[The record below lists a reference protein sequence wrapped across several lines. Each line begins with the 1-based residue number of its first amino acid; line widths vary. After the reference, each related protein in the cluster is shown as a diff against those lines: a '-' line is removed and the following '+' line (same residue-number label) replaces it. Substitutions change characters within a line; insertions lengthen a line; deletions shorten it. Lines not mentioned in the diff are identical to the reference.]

1 MVHSIG
7 HFRFCPTRSNSSVA
21 FVEGCINFRF
31 YRVLEK
37 GGRRKIRSGCL
48 ACGKGKQKSLELIPA
63 GCQNRQRMARIPPFR
78 LWTPVANAWEA
89 YRRRLISDQKST
101 RATYEHIWR
110 LIHIE
115 EALTVMLGAALASRL
130 LDCWHTLLE
139 KSADLSALRG
149 MVTGVRVG
157 EPSPPA
163 TFAEH
168 CLKGSIAAWTDVLNR
183 FGKPEANRD
192 CPFCSALAIYLNEEL
207 HEPIAFLDVWKRIAP
222 VSDTYLSVH
231 SRIGRLQAI
240 NAFRNKIAHVPIPEK
255 LLSGIHKGLRREI
268 LSLLTTEKTLISSDA
283 MSDLETTKW
292 HPVLKGKLANCDGC
306 VSGSAVHSAI
316 DVANGKDETVKYI
329 WQSDEADRQTNSI
342 QWPATPFVRLDGELK
357 VLLLFRVD
365 GLEDPDEE
373 SFTGEYHRFSAESE
387 PVQQQIIRNDEIR
400 PWIPP
405 RPASPVPPPPV
416 SPPPPTQTD
425 PERGKKRI
433 PPEGARKR
441 EHLPET
447 KIQLLHPA
455 PPDTTTSTPEELRNF
470 GERFFRD
477 RLYADAVNSF
487 EALRKTGD
495 ERYNDVARL
504 RHGSALWRVA
514 ERDIDDHNKKIE
526 AIEQA
531 IALLLQATHHRDLK
545 YRALS
550 YYQLSKAQWHLWR
563 YRHNDQKLLDD
574 ALMNARNAAKLDY
587 DPTYMSWHDRLG
599 KIEIEARKAAQ
610 ESDVRQN

>member
-1 MVHSIG
+1 MDNH
-7 HFRFCPTRSNSSVA
+7 N
-21 FVEGCINFRF
+21 
-31 YRVLEK
+31 
-37 GGRRKIRSGCL
+37 
-48 ACGKGKQKSLELIPA
+48 
-63 GCQNRQRMARIPPFR
+63 GCQMVRTPPFR

-130 LDCWHTLLE
+130 LDCWRDLSE
-139 KSADLSALRG
+139 KSADLGTLRG

-157 EPSPPA
+157 ESSNPA

-192 CPFCSALAIYLNEEL
+192 CPFCSALANYLNEEVP
-207 HEPIAFLDVWKRIAP
+207 ESIAFLDVWKRIAP
-222 VSDTYLSVH
+222 VSDTYFAVR

-255 LLSGIHKGLRREI
+255 LLSGIHKGLRKEI
-268 LSLLTTEKTLISSDA
+268 LSMLTTDKSLISSDA

-292 HPVLKGKLANCDGC
+292 HAVLKGKLGNCDGC
-306 VSGSAVHSAI
+306 VSGSAVHASM
-316 DVANGKDETVKYI
+316 DGVDDKNVKYI
-329 WQSDEADRQTNSI
+329 WHNADGADQQATNI
-342 QWPATPFVRLDGELK
+342 QWSATPFVRLDGELK
-357 VLLLFRVD
+357 VLLLFRID

-373 SFTGEYHRFSAESE
+373 SFAGEYHRFSAESE

-405 RPASPVPPPPV
+405 RPTSPAPI
-416 SPPPPTQTD
+416 SPISPSSPEQT
-425 PERGKKRI
+425 GLGGSKKRESGKESRRGDKT
-433 PPEGARKR
+433 PGS
-441 EHLPET
+441 T
-447 KIQLLHPA
+447 IQLLR
-455 PPDTTTSTPEELRNF
+455 PPLVDRLATPDELRDL

-477 RLYADAVNSF
+477 RLYADAVSSF
-487 EALRKTGD
+487 EALQKTGD
-495 ERYNDVARL
+495 DRYNDVAKL

-514 ERDIDDHNKKIE
+514 ERDIEDHDKRIE

-531 IALLLQATHHRDLK
+531 IALLIQATHHRDLK

-563 YRHNDQKLLDD
+563 YRQNDQKLLDD
-574 ALMNARNAAKLDY
+574 ALANARNAAKLDY

-599 KIEIEARKAAQ
+599 KVGAEARKAAQ
-610 ESDVRQN
+610 ELDVSPDVTAR